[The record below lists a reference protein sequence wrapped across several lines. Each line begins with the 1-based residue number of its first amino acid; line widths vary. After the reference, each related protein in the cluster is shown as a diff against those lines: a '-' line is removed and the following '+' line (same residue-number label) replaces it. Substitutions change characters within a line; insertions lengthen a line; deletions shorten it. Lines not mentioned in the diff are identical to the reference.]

1 MTYSF
6 VIKISDF
13 SLFTIDHSSAMQSH
27 ILALIVSLLTLCLQK
42 LFPPMH
48 FRCENKGSNWNFITQ
63 CKLFYHLLSKQI
75 KIFQIKMN
83 NYVVSN
89 FSLALYQFI
98 YIVCECGA
106 ICCLVSGISIH
117 IILNCF
123 LFFCRDCKSN
133 DACDQPG
140 DVHVLGDVPVVCYGN
155 NG

>member
-1 MTYSF
+1 
-6 VIKISDF
+6 
-13 SLFTIDHSSAMQSH
+13 
-27 ILALIVSLLTLCLQK
+27 
-42 LFPPMH
+42 
-48 FRCENKGSNWNFITQ
+48 
-63 CKLFYHLLSKQI
+63 
-75 KIFQIKMN
+75 MN
-83 NYVVSN
+83 NYVVSD

-98 YIVCECGA
+98 YIICKCDA